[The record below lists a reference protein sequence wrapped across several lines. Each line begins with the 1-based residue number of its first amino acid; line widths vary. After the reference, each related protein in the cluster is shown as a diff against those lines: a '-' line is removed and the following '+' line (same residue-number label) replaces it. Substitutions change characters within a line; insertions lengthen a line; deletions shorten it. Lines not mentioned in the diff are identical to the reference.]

1 MVLAEQE
8 PAPIANATSSAPS
21 LPFPRPNP
29 LQPAGE
35 LGRLRAAAPVSRV
48 IATSGE
54 PAWLVT
60 RYDEARAVLADR
72 RFGLALPGLE
82 TGGDEPNDSLFQDPP
97 GHTRLRR
104 LVSAAFT
111 PRRVAELRPRIA
123 EVAAGL
129 VEEMMTP
136 RPPVDLMEAVGF
148 PLPITVIGELLGVPT
163 AERENFRAW
172 SNALLSLPSSGGTD
186 PGTGWAQLSA
196 QVSDLIGRKRADP
209 GDDLLSGLI
218 AVRDTDAD
226 HLSEAELVMMAI
238 TLIPAGYVT
247 TSIGAG
253 VGTILLTAHNQLRRL
268 TQDPGLVPGA
278 VEEVLRY
285 QAVAGDVAR
294 VATENVQ
301 LAGLEISAGDKV
313 LVSLTAAN
321 RDGRRFTDPDCFDI
335 ARPDNAHL
343 TFGHGI
349 HHCLGAALA
358 RLELQVLV
366 ATLAARLPNLHLAVA
381 AEELVWQRSE
391 LFGDE
396 WLQTIPVSW

>member
-1 MVLAEQE
+1 MTS
-8 PAPIANATSSAPS
+8 ATSCVPL
-21 LPFPRPNP
+21 LPLPRPSP

-35 LGRLRAAAPVSRV
+35 LTRLRAAAALSRV
-48 IATSGE
+48 TATSGE

-72 RFGLALPGLE
+72 RFGLALPGVE
-82 TGGDEPNDSLFQDPP
+82 TVGDQTNDSLFQDPP
-97 GHTRLRR
+97 GHTRLRK

-123 EVAAGL
+123 ELAAGL
-129 VEEMMTP
+129 VDQMMAR

-172 SNALLSLPSSGGTD
+172 SNALLSLPSTSGND
-186 PGTGWAQLSA
+186 PGTGWGNLSA

-209 GDDLLSGLI
+209 GGDLLSALI

-226 HLSEAELVMMAI
+226 HLSEVELVMMAI
-238 TLIPAGYVT
+238 ILIPAGYVT

-253 VGTILLTAHNQLRRL
+253 VGTILLTAHDQLGRL
-268 TQDPGLVPGA
+268 GDDPALVPGA

-294 VATENVQ
+294 IATENVQ
-301 LAGLEISAGDKV
+301 LADIEISAGDKV

-321 RDGRRFTDPDCFDI
+321 RDGRRFTDPDRFDI
-335 ARPDNAHL
+335 TRPDNAHL

-358 RLELQVLV
+358 RVELQVLFT
-366 ATLAARLPNLHLAVA
+366 TLAARLPNLHLAVP
-381 AEELVWQRSE
+381 AEKLAWQRSE

-396 WLQTIPVSW
+396 WPQTIPVSW